1 MDLIQQLEK
10 EEVARLARKIP
21 DFKTGDIVVVNSS
34 MMKSAF
40 QNVLKVLPLAG
51 LFVGLL

>member
-21 DFKTGDIVVVNSS
+21 DFKTGDKIGRAHV
-34 MMKSAF
+34 
-40 QNVLKVLPLAG
+40 
-51 LFVGLL
+51 